1 MIWQPIETAP
11 KDGTEILL
19 IAGPPE
25 KLGPGYL
32 YCRKPIPDGADIFW
46 IADGGLSP
54 DGTYVCVDCAHV
66 LTGLREPSQD
76 REA

>member
-1 MIWQPIETAP
+1 MSNIAYAP
-11 KDGTEILL
+11 VLHGALCEFEAESDTCED
-19 IAGPPE
+19 
-25 KLGPGYL
+25 
-32 YCRKPIPDGADIFW
+32 CRKPIPDGADIFW